1 MQQHRALSDDF
12 STQKLSRI
20 IVKSREAYRLQTNVH
35 YFGFCVIVLKTKL
48 FQLNKKTY
56 KLYITDRQN
65 KILNNSMI
73 SNRAFVLCSLSAL
86 PQTLNFAVIS
96 VVSAIEAVCLKLTA
110 RLRSQH
116 CTVHCNCCRW
126 VREFHGLRLS
136 AFN

>member
-1 MQQHRALSDDF
+1 MTGSVSVADQRTLF
-12 STQKLSRI
+12 
-20 IVKSREAYRLQTNVH
+20 RLLRYGVENET
-35 YFGFCVIVLKTKL
+35 FPTK
-48 FQLNKKTY
+48 QKTY

-96 VVSAIEAVCLKLTA
+96 VVSATEAVCLKLTA